1 MDNTN
6 QGHQQKSFYT
16 NSTFLFRIISILL
29 FCFACSSLSPDS
41 TALAMAESLV
51 KHPLSMPE
59 FILHLDPPSKSEQSS
74 DKICANVVDG
84 LFWESRDTE
93 DKLLESF
100 MDRIQLVVDGQK
112 LAIDRDTVLSYGGI
126 TVNTDANGKFLSSN
140 WKMNLCWNANL
151 WKGLHLATIQL
162 RSTSGQPHEYSW

>member
-16 NSTFLFRIISILL
+16 NSTFLFSIISILL

-59 FILHLDPPSKSEQSS
+59 FILHLDPHRK
-74 DKICANVVDG
+74 ANN
-84 LFWESRDTE
+84 LRT
-93 DKLLESF
+93 
-100 MDRIQLVVDGQK
+100 
-112 LAIDRDTVLSYGGI
+112 
-126 TVNTDANGKFLSSN
+126 KFVP
-140 WKMNLCWNANL
+140 M
-151 WKGLHLATIQL
+151 
-162 RSTSGQPHEYSW
+162 